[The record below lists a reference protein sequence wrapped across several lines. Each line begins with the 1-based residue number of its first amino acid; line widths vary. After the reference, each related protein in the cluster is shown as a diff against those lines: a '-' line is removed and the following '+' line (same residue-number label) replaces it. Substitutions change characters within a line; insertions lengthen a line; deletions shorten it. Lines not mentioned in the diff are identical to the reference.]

1 MGLGG
6 AGTLGHRIVLEV
18 CVESLDACLAARDGG
33 ASRLEVCSALAV
45 GGLTPNHELVRQAVE
60 RSGLPVHAMIRP
72 RAGNFI
78 YSDAELIAM
87 QKSIDAMK
95 DLGADGVVFGVLHLD
110 QSVDT
115 VRTRILVDR
124 ARPMQTTFHR
134 AFDETVDLNQ
144 AMEDVIATGCDR
156 ILTSGGA
163 SDVVAGRAVLARLV
177 ERAGTRIAIAV
188 GGGLRLKN
196 APELARLTGAKH
208 FHGSMKESMGEPV
221 VDAAVVR
228 RMLALLE
235 GAELLS

>member
-6 AGTLGHRIVLEV
+6 AGTLSGRIVLEV

-45 GGLTPNHELVRQAVE
+45 GGLTPSHELVKHAIEQT
-60 RSGLPVHAMIRP
+60 GLPVHTMIRP
-72 RAGNFI
+72 RAGDFV

-87 QKSIDAMK
+87 QKRIDAMK
-95 DLGADGVVFGVLHLD
+95 GLGADGVVFGVLHLD
-110 QSVDT
+110 RSVDT
-115 VRTRILVDR
+115 VRTRMLVDR

-134 AFDETVDLNQ
+134 AFDETVDLSR
-144 AMEDVIATGCDR
+144 ALEDVIATGCDR
-156 ILTSGGA
+156 ILTSGGT
-163 SDVVAGRAVLARLV
+163 SDVVAGAAVLARLV

-208 FHGSMKESMGEPV
+208 FHGSMTESMGGSM

-235 GAELLS
+235 GP